1 MPGDDCVVSVVVGKD
16 SLVLENTF
24 QYNLSVSV
32 STVSGNGS
40 PDFISGTLSES
51 QMKPS
56 FLAVDNDYNIFVSVR
71 DSPTWG
77 GLSG

>member
-1 MPGDDCVVSVVVGKD
+1 MTTVLFRLVVGKD

-56 FLAVDNDYNIFVSVR
+56 FLAVDNDYNIL
-71 DSPTWG
+71 SPSGTVQPG
-77 GLSG
+77 GACPGE